1 MTFSLFDWLVI
12 HIRPKERIA
21 PGGTFA
27 GLTPE
32 EIRQLKRMRDEVR
45 QARDATKAFVSWNR
59 GGLV

>member
-12 HIRPKERIA
+12 SIRPKDRISPDGA
-21 PGGTFA
+21 FP

-32 EIRQLKRMRDEVR
+32 EIRELKRMRDEVR
-45 QARDATKAFVSWNR
+45 LAREGTKAFVSWNR